1 MGAILGMTGT
11 AALLHQTAGVFDL
24 MWQMIVGATV
34 AVLAFGDNGGW
45 ARGNAPSWE
54 TSLPSWS
61 SWTWGTVGA
70 CLLPVVV
77 EAVAPIG
84 DLGNSVLS
92 AIWGLAMGAPLGG
105 VAMLLRER
113 RREVQMQRWRR
124 ETAPYRDTQ
133 YGPTRGASRDTRR
146 GQETSP
152 GEEVSPGREVS
163 AEQEASRNA
172 SDATG
177 GTDPTGG
184 TDSTGGTG
192 PKKKTDR
199 PVPDWGIPP
208 LRPAVLSSTGRAAA
222 RSWTEASGTA
232 IRKAIQTAK
241 ERSTEM

>member
-1 MGAILGMTGT
+1 MGMGAILGMTGT

-34 AVLAFGDNGGW
+34 AVLAFGDSGGW
-45 ARGNAPSWE
+45 ARGNAPSWG

-124 ETAPYRDTQ
+124 EGPLYQDLQ
-133 YGPTRGASRDTRR
+133 PGPTRGASRDTRP

-152 GEEVSPGREVS
+152 GREVSPGQEVS
-163 AEQEASRNA
+163 AEQGTSRNA
-172 SDATG
+172 SDPTR

-184 TDSTGGTG
+184 TGT
-192 PKKKTDR
+192 KKKTDR
-199 PVPDWGIPP
+199 PVPNWGVPP
-208 LRPAVLSSTGRAAA
+208 LRPAVLSSTERAAA
-222 RSWTEASGTA
+222 RSWTEASGAA